1 VEIPVSLPED
11 EMLVDRLGIKD
22 EKRIAGIWQ
31 DILKESHARGEL
43 FTLQLHPERILSC
56 QRALSEVLGQAQA
69 LSPLVWVATL
79 REIAEW
85 WREKS
90 QFAWELS
97 SLGGG
102 RHEVRAHCSD
112 RATLLFR
119 NCRVNAHAAPW
130 ISGYQ
135 RVNARSF
142 VVESSRRPVV
152 GLAPDSSPEAI
163 DFLKQEGFW
172 VELSSQ
178 PDDYGLYLTGL
189 AGFRGAD
196 EKALSER
203 IEASGAPLIR
213 YWRWPEEA
221 KSALSVTGDIDSI
234 TLTDFV
240 LRKEAQQRSKASS
253 AANRERRSEIA
264 RNTARARWARRN
276 EVSDGPRNG
285 LRSSHSPTELILLSS
300 RDSGRMVL
308 GVRVVA
314 AGQTMNRLRRLIAAA
329 WIGLLVFQY
338 CGPRIG
344 LRKLAHQLHGRVVF
358 IVSARPLDNHWPSSD
373 SCVLAPAS
381 PEEVR
386 VCLGDVRRESPE
398 GRYQILIRRWY
409 HQSGLGTPFVA
420 RTTDTNEICHIRW
433 TVTPQDLEQA
443 GLVSRY
449 PSLQPDQVI
458 AENAYTFERFRRRGV
473 QRAAAR
479 QHDEFLKRETLR
491 KTTCPTSDS
500 IWRLDRSRLKGR
512 SRDTSSSEPPDELLS
527 DSSRPCRSAMW
538 SSSVLKPWAAERL
551 WQGRS
556 SSGSEA
562 QPGEAQR
569 ALSSVSTRSTDEV

>member
-56 QRALSEVLGQAQA
+56 QLALSEVLGQAKA
-69 LSPLVWVATL
+69 LSPPVWVATL

-240 LRKEAQQRSKASS
+240 LRIFENRRVASGKKPSKEARPHQRRTGRG
-253 AANRERRSEIA
+253 AARSPG
-264 RNTARARWARRN
+264 T
-276 EVSDGPRNG
+276 
-285 LRSSHSPTELILLSS
+285 
-300 RDSGRMVL
+300 
-308 GVRVVA
+308 
-314 AGQTMNRLRRLIAAA
+314 RLEQ
-329 WIGLLVFQY
+329 G
-338 CGPRIG
+338 
-344 LRKLAHQLHGRVVF
+344 GRV
-358 IVSARPLDNHWPSSD
+358 
-373 SCVLAPAS
+373 
-381 PEEVR
+381 
-386 VCLGDVRRESPE
+386 
-398 GRYQILIRRWY
+398 
-409 HQSGLGTPFVA
+409 GT
-420 RTTDTNEICHIRW
+420 R
-433 TVTPQDLEQA
+433 
-443 GLVSRY
+443 
-449 PSLQPDQVI
+449 
-458 AENAYTFERFRRRGV
+458 
-473 QRAAAR
+473 
-479 QHDEFLKRETLR
+479 
-491 KTTCPTSDS
+491 
-500 IWRLDRSRLKGR
+500 
-512 SRDTSSSEPPDELLS
+512 
-527 DSSRPCRSAMW
+527 
-538 SSSVLKPWAAERL
+538 
-551 WQGRS
+551 
-556 SSGSEA
+556 
-562 QPGEAQR
+562 
-569 ALSSVSTRSTDEV
+569 